1 MMRCVRRTRVAH
13 RPVIVAMLFAC
24 ACGDRPDA
32 ASTDAGDPIRGGTVV
47 IAGANDLD
55 LANGLVSQERYTQ
68 ELTRFALF
76 LPLVAYDSVLE
87 FEPALARSWAMT
99 GDTGVVFDLRDDI
112 RWHDGVP
119 TTAADVAF
127 TFERIKDPA
136 TGFPQAEAFQHWTG
150 VVIEDSLRVRFRWT
164 PHADPLA
171 GLPFAPIMP
180 RHLLDTVP
188 AAGMRNA
195 PFNHR
200 PVGNGPFRFVEY
212 IPNDR
217 WVFEANPDFAASM
230 GGRPYIDRL
239 VWRVIP
245 DNTAQVTELQTGNAD
260 LVLNARPETYTQLGT
275 RPELQTIDREARQYA
290 FIGWNGRRPPF
301 GDARV
306 RRALTMAVDRQ
317 HMLDGLRDGRGRVS
331 VGPVGR
337 FHWAYVD
344 SLAPLPW
351 DTAGARALLAEAG
364 IRDTNGDGT
373 LDLPGGR
380 PFTFTLKLPANN
392 PLNRDMAELI
402 ADDLSRLGIQVQP
415 QPLEFGTLVGQI
427 TSTAR
432 DFDAVLMGWESDF
445 RLNLR
450 SLFHSA
456 ELGGPFQIAGYRNA
470 EVDRLI
476 DEVAT
481 NVDRATARP
490 ALERLQRILRD
501 DQPWTFLYAW
511 DDLYVASGRLRGV
524 EMDIRGAFVNLPRW
538 WVARVAR

>member
-1 MMRCVRRTRVAH
+1 MRCARRTRVAC
-13 RPVIVAMLFAC
+13 PPLIAAALFLC
-24 ACGDRPDA
+24 ACGDRPES
-32 ASTDAGDPIRGGTVV
+32 ASTDTGDPVSGGTVV

-76 LPLVAYDSVLE
+76 LPLVTYDSVLE
-87 FEPALARSWAMT
+87 FEPALARTWTMT
-99 GDTGVVFDLRDDI
+99 GDTGVVFELRDDI
-112 RWHDGVP
+112 RWHDGVR

-127 TFERIKDPA
+127 TFERIRDPA

-188 AAGMRNA
+188 AAAMRNA
-195 PFNHR
+195 EFNHR

-212 IPNDR
+212 VPNDR
-217 WVFEANPDFAASM
+217 WVFEANADFASSM

-260 LVLNARPETYTQLGT
+260 IVLNARPETYTQLAA
-275 RPELQTIDREARQYA
+275 RPGLQTFEREARQYA
-290 FIGWNGRRPPF
+290 FIGWNGRRAPF

-306 RRALTMAVDRQ
+306 RRALTMAIDRQ
-317 HMLDGLRDGRGRVS
+317 RLLDGLRDGRGRVS

-344 SLAPLPW
+344 TLAPLPW
-351 DTAGARALLAEAG
+351 DTGGARTLLAEAG
-364 IRDTNGDGT
+364 IRDANGDGT
-373 LDLPGGR
+373 LDLPDGR
-380 PFTFTLKLPANN
+380 PFTFTLKLPADNA
-392 PLNRDMAELI
+392 LNRDMADLI
-402 ADDLSRLGIQVQP
+402 AADLRALGIQAEP

-427 TSTAR
+427 TSPAR

-445 RLNLR
+445 RLSLR
-450 SLFHSA
+450 GLFHSA
-456 ELGGPFQIAGYRNA
+456 ELGGPFQLAGYRNA

-481 NVDRATARP
+481 KVDRATARP
-490 ALERLQRILRD
+490 AIERLQRILRD

-538 WVARVAR
+538 WVARAAR